1 MHLSLL
7 VHPTRAYSS
16 FENSPIPIYIPG
28 VLLLDRTLVHHKVTL
43 LALHQAS
50 LKIHPYPFI
59 LLEYYYWMGHKS
71 IARLPSQHFI
81 RLPQQFTN
89 THLYSWSIL
98 LDGTLV
104 HCKVTLPA
112 LLALLLLWS
121 IITGWDTSPLQGY
134 PSSISSG
141 FPDNSPVPIYT
152 PGWGQALWGK
162 RVLLKNVTQCPSQV
176 MNPGLST
183 HSPVHRPLGIRED
196 ILQKNLTGDFSGGFV
211 VISLCP
217 SVSI

>member
-1 MHLSLL
+1 M
-7 VHPTRAYSS
+7 V
-16 FENSPIPIYIPG
+16 
-28 VLLLDRTLVHHKVTL
+28 
-43 LALHQAS
+43 
-50 LKIHPYPFI
+50 
-59 LLEYYYWMGHKS
+59 HKS

-81 RLPQQFTN
+81 RLPWQFTN
-89 THLYSWSIL
+89 THLYSWSILLDGTLVHCKVTLPALLALLLWWSIITWWDTSPLQGNPPSISSGFPENSPIPIYTPGVLL

-152 PGWGQALWGK
+152 PGWGQALWEK

-176 MNPGLST
+176 LNPGLST
-183 HSPVHRPLGIRED
+183 HSPVHWPLGIRED
-196 ILQKNLTGDFSGGFV
+196 ILQSKFNRWFFRFCSNQPLSFSEYLRLNL
-211 VISLCP
+211 
-217 SVSI
+217 

>member
-7 VHPTRAYSS
+7 VHPARAYSS
-16 FENSPIPIYIPG
+16 FENSPIPIYFPG

-71 IARLPSQHFI
+71 IAKLPI
-81 RLPQQFTN
+81 YTPGVL
-89 THLYSWSIL
+89 L

-112 LLALLLLWS
+112 LLALLTLLLLWS

-134 PSSISSG
+134 PSSISPG

-152 PGWGQALWGK
+152 PGWGQALWEK

-176 MNPGLST
+176 LNPGLST
-183 HSPVHRPLGIRED
+183 HSPVHWPLGIRED
-196 ILQKNLTGDFSGGFV
+196 ILQSKFNRWFFRRFCSNQPLSFSEYLRLNL
-211 VISLCP
+211 
-217 SVSI
+217 